1 GAPVTMLGLSAGEVT
16 HIGLDV
22 DPVTRR
28 VRGRVEVV
36 SYPERLVA
44 RLEAKQAAAGEAMIR
59 KVEQRHA
66 FIQRQ
71 VEQRGLRAQL
81 RSGSLITGQL
91 FVALDYFPN
100 APRAKI
106 NWSQDPVELPVM
118 PSEIADLEQ
127 KVNGILVKLDK
138 LPYEAIGTDV
148 TKALV
153 SLNQMLQGVDKAVN
167 RLDGEITPSLKMTLD
182 GLRGTIGTADTTL
195 KNADATLVGR
205 DAPAQQ
211 DLRDALQEI
220 ARAARSLR
228 VLTDFLERHPEAL
241 LRGKT
246 DENP

>member
-1 GAPVTMLGLSAGEVT
+1 
-16 HIGLDV
+16 
-22 DPVTRR
+22 
-28 VRGRVEVV
+28 VEVV

-44 RLEAKQAAAGEAMIR
+44 RLQAKQATAGEAMIR
-59 KVEQRHA
+59 SVEQRPA

-100 APRAKI
+100 VPRAKI

-118 PSEIADLEQ
+118 PSEITDLEQ
-127 KVNGILVKLDK
+127 KLNGILVKLDK

-153 SLNQMLQGVDKAVN
+153 SLNQMLQGVDKEVN

-182 GLRGTIGTADTTL
+182 GLRSTIGTADATL